1 MKIFI
6 SQPMKGKTEEDI
18 LEERKKLIELAEDIV
33 ENPVD
38 VIDSYFKD
46 APKTEDNVVIDRVCY
61 LGKSIQKLAE
71 ADAAVFGSGWKTTP
85 GCIIEHKVCELYDIP
100 ILNYEDD
107 NEDTTS
113 GKSLY

>member
-1 MKIFI
+1 MKVFI
-6 SQPMKGKTEEDI
+6 SQPMKGKTEEEI

-33 ENPVD
+33 EKPVE

-46 APKTEDNVVIDRVCY
+46 APKTEDNVIVDRVWY

-71 ADAAVFGSGWKTTP
+71 ADAAVFGNGWSITP
-85 GCIIEHKVCELYDIP
+85 GCIIEHQVCELYDIP

-107 NEDTTS
+107 KKFHDIQM
-113 GKSLY
+113 